1 MFHFPGFWKMLGA
14 FFVCV
19 SAPVVVLLSVWLL
32 VGCTSP
38 KIEYQVVPA
47 AMTVYDSP
55 SPALDL
61 DAWSTCAISGYA
73 AALDELAYGVTVRFE
88 ERCR

>member
-1 MFHFPGFWKMLGA
+1 MMFHFPSLWKMLGA

-19 SAPVVVLLSVWLL
+19 SAPVVVLL

-38 KIEYQVVPA
+38 KIEYRVVPA

-61 DAWSTCAISGYA
+61 DAWPTCAISGYA
-73 AALDELAYGVTVRFE
+73 AAIDELAYGITVRFE